1 MILVPSKNELPG
13 NQWLSLIGLRNA
25 RGSQVPINVV
35 LTFFLRIAF
44 FLCHVSFIS
53 AARTTDHN
61 RPQMTTNDPTFLLFK
76 LDGLQYSTNLHG
88 EMGRVESFG
97 YCTGRYQITL
107 RRAASAGLPT
117 KLLFV
122 RSDNGLAPYR
132 IVISACCSF
141 FGDG

>member
-1 MILVPSKNELPG
+1 
-13 NQWLSLIGLRNA
+13 
-25 RGSQVPINVV
+25 VPINVV

-76 LDGLQYSTNLHG
+76 LDGLQCSTNLHG

-97 YCTGRYQITL
+97 YCTVLVGTRSHCFVRLLLGDYL
-107 RRAASAGLPT
+107 CVVT
-117 KLLFV
+117 KLW
-122 RSDNGLAPYR
+122 RS
-132 IVISACCSF
+132 IVM
-141 FGDG
+141 